1 VSGGLAPGWTIADA
15 VRPGE
20 LDAARELFREYA
32 DWLGVDLCFQGF
44 DEELAT
50 LPGRYAPPDGR
61 LLLARDGA
69 AAVGCMGLRRV
80 DAATGEV
87 KRLYIRPEAR
97 GRGLGGELARRVI
110 VAARGIG
117 YLRLVLDTLE
127 PMAEAR
133 RLYASLGF
141 REIPAYY
148 VNPLPGAIYM
158 ELRL

>member
-69 AAVGCMGLRRV
+69 AAVGCMGLRGV
-80 DAATGEV
+80 
-87 KRLYIRPEAR
+87 
-97 GRGLGGELARRVI
+97 
-110 VAARGIG
+110 
-117 YLRLVLDTLE
+117 
-127 PMAEAR
+127 
-133 RLYASLGF
+133 
-141 REIPAYY
+141 
-148 VNPLPGAIYM
+148 
-158 ELRL
+158 

>member
-1 VSGGLAPGWTIADA
+1 VLRRADA
-15 VRPGE
+15 P
-20 LDAARELFREYA
+20 
-32 DWLGVDLCFQGF
+32 
-44 DEELAT
+44 
-50 LPGRYAPPDGR
+50 
-61 LLLARDGA
+61 
-69 AAVGCMGLRRV
+69 
-80 DAATGEV
+80 TGEV